1 MPVPDQVFQGE
12 NYDFAQTLG
21 VDVDVGGRD
30 VSGFTYQLDVKQFPD
45 DLATI
50 SKALTDI
57 TGATVKGTLTPTET
71 SGLARGLWYLIITST
86 DPDEEIQTTRR
97 IQIKKSWV

>member
-1 MPVPDQVFQGE
+1 MASPDQVFKGE
-12 NYDFAQTLG
+12 SYDFAQTLG
-21 VDVDVGGRD
+21 VDTDVGGND

-45 DLATI
+45 DTAAI
-50 SKALTDI
+50 SKALLDI
-57 TGATVKGTLTPTET
+57 TGATVRGTLTPAET
-71 SGLARGLWYLIITST
+71 AFLTIGLWYLIITST